1 MLQTQKTSR
10 SFWGLFLLSSA
21 LHIVVVVLPWP
32 NKAVPPASEPA
43 SEKSLKTHQLA
54 AISTVSLP
62 TESLPAESQPADEP
76 NQPAATVQQTP
87 AIAAQSTPPAQ
98 TVQIQPQT
106 VQPQTVQPQPVQ
118 PQPVQPVTPLP
129 VQQDSAKESPAQAVD
144 RSAIEVD
151 PAQGTVMLLGKDF
164 PDLEGAQSGCYGVAG
179 CRQLSGNYRNTAK
192 QLVAQLKA
200 QGYQITERDD
210 IDDAG
215 HRVFEAIAPDSPD
228 KTYYL
233 NIFASD
239 AGNAVYV
246 MAMDILSLAQLQQLS
261 R

>member
-43 SEKSLKTHQLA
+43 SEESLKTHQLA

-62 TESLPAESQPADEP
+62 TVSLPAESQSADEP

-106 VQPQTVQPQPVQ
+106 VQIQPQTVQPQTVQPQPVQ
-118 PQPVQPVTPLP
+118 
-129 VQQDSAKESPAQAVD
+129 QDSPKESPAQAVD

-151 PAQGTVMLLGKDF
+151 PAQSTVMLLGKDF
-164 PDLEGAQSGCYGVAG
+164 PDLEGAQSGCYGVEG
-179 CRQLSGNYRNTAK
+179 CRQLSGNYRDTAA
-192 QLVAQLKA
+192 QLVVQLKA
-200 QGYQITERDD
+200 QGYQITKRND

>member
-10 SFWGLFLLSSA
+10 SFWRLFLLSSA

-32 NKAVPPASEPA
+32 NKSVPPASEPA

-62 TESLPAESQPADEP
+62 TVSLPAESQSADEP
-76 NQPAATVQQTP
+76 DQPAATVQQTP

-106 VQPQTVQPQPVQ
+106 VQPQTVQ

-151 PAQGTVMLLGKDF
+151 PAQGTVMLLGEDF
-164 PDLEGAQSGCYGVAG
+164 PDVEGAQSGCYGVAG
-179 CRQLSGNYRNTAK
+179 CRQLSGNYRDTAER
-192 QLVAQLKA
+192 LVAQLKA

-215 HRVFEAIAPDSPD
+215 HRVFKAIAPDSPD